1 LASQQDGLIAE
12 ELSEEDFRTFEV
24 LKLNYSSDAHF
35 IYDNRTRDDVF
46 NQSRDIFGT
55 SSFPVRSSN
64 EFNKSN
70 ASETMNTTEIPEDVK
85 TNIGIRRED
94 MFNFLIVYTQE
105 YAENLRHLKQSG
117 EMRYLSDYPD
127 AKQDMLK

>member
-1 LASQQDGLIAE
+1 M
-12 ELSEEDFRTFEV
+12 
-24 LKLNYSSDAHF
+24 
-35 IYDNRTRDDVF
+35 
-46 NQSRDIFGT
+46 
-55 SSFPVRSSN
+55 RSSN

-70 ASETMNTTEIPEDVK
+70 GTETMNTTEIPEDVK

-94 MFNFLIVYTQE
+94 MFNFLIVYNQE
-105 YAENLRHLKQSG
+105 YAENLRHMKQSG